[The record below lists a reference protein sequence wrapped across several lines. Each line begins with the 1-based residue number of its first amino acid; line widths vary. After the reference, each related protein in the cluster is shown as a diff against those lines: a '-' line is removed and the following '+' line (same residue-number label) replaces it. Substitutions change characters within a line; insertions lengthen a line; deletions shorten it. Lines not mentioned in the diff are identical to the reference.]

1 MIKAQADLRH
11 MKQKYIAKKVTGAA
25 HRSGSLIMFVTSAGV
40 LLFASMFARGT
51 VGVFAASCTT
61 TSDCAQQ
68 ISNLNA
74 QNAQAQSTLSG
85 LQAQA
90 SSYQDAINRL
100 QAQINGYQQQINTNQ
115 QEQND
120 LQAQIAANQV
130 RLADEKAT
138 LASVIKAMYVDG
150 QPTTLEMLASSGDL
164 SSFLDK
170 EQYRTDVQ
178 QKIQQT
184 LTAINA
190 TQKTLGNQEAAVAQL
205 LQSLQ
210 AQQAQ
215 LASAQNQQTSLLSY
229 NQSQQDS
236 YNQQIQSNKSALSQL
251 YAQQAAII
259 AASFGGGGG
268 IHYGGTGNYPYA
280 DAVCLNSSGDCG
292 AGSESPYN
300 WGYPPNQ
307 PYDLA
312 GWQYR
317 NCTSYAFWR
326 LAQVTGIT
334 LTAASFPSVY
344 NHGGEIKYSPSD
356 FRNMGYT
363 VDSNPVGSAVLAVAT
378 NGTFGHIMY
387 VEGVVNG
394 QAVVSQYNAQENGL
408 YSTATITN
416 TSGIVFVHIR

>member
-1 MIKAQADLRH
+1 MIKAQTVLNH
-11 MKQKYIAKKVTGAA
+11 MKQKNTARKVKTTTQRAV
-25 HRSGSLIMFVTSAGV
+25 SITTSVASISV
-40 LLFASMFARGT
+40 LLFASIFVREA
-51 VGVFAASCTT
+51 GVFAASC
-61 TSDCAQQ
+61 SSAADCAQQ
-68 ISNLNA
+68 ISNLN
-74 QNAQAQSTLSG
+74 NANNQAQDALSG

-100 QAQINGYQQQINTNQ
+100 QDQINIYQGQINTNQ
-115 QEQND
+115 QQQD
-120 LQAQIAANQV
+120 ALQAEIAANQV
-130 RLADEKAT
+130 KLANEKSTLAD
-138 LASVIKAMYVDG
+138 VIKTMYVDG
-150 QPTTLEMLASSGDL
+150 EPTTLEMLASSGDL
-164 SSFLDK
+164 SSFLNK

-178 QKIQQT
+178 DKIQQT

-190 TQKTLGNQEAAVAQL
+190 TQRALGDQEAAVAQL

-210 AQQAQ
+210 AQQNQ
-215 LASAQNQQTSLLSY
+215 LAGAQAQQAAMLNY
-229 NQSQQDS
+229 NQSQQDT

-259 AASFGGGGG
+259 AASFGSG

-280 DAVCLNSSGDCG
+280 NAVCLNASGDCG
-292 AGSESPYN
+292 PSSESPYN
-300 WGYPPNQ
+300 WGYPPNN
-307 PYDLA
+307 PYDPA

-326 LAQVTGIT
+326 LNQVTGIT

-344 NHGGEIKYSPSD
+344 NHGGAIKYSPTD

-363 VDSNPVGSAVLAVAT
+363 VDNNPNGSAVLAVDT
-378 NGTFGHIMY
+378 EGTFGHIMY

-416 TSGIVFVHIR
+416 TDGIVFVHIR